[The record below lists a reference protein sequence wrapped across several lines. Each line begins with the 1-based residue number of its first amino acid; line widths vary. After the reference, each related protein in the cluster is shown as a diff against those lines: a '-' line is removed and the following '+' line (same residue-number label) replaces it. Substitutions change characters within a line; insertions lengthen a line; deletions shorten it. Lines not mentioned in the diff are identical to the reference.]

1 MIRTVGRT
9 LRHAIEVIAGLLALV
24 IIACGILIWRL
35 SEGAVSLGILSP
47 VIETALNAAIED
59 FSIEIDDAV
68 LRWSESDRS
77 LHIRVLG
84 VDFNDAQGTLIG
96 NVPEVEVDL
105 DIASLVRGQI
115 SPSRIELFG
124 PSAAV
129 VRRADGGFQLGFG
142 NELVAKPRVIE
153 HIGVE
158 ETDTNPGEVLGM
170 LIEQLRNKDG
180 AASKLKTFTIR
191 DAKLEFFDRQS
202 GTLWVA
208 PNALLSIDRAI
219 DGMAWL
225 MAGTFRVGREEV
237 EVVVNGALSEEAGS
251 MWSEIEFSDVRP
263 ASFAAKSSFFTDWAG
278 FDFPVNGKASF
289 HLGSDGKVETAELE
303 LAAGEGAI
311 TLGVLGDD
319 PLTVGYG
326 AFSAKYNGAEH
337 LFDIKRL
344 HYAAGENRATFSGTT
359 HAIFD
364 TSERLR
370 LTSARFD
377 LVGKDISLFFPNEMT
392 GPAAIDKVA
401 INGFADIEN
410 AWLSVNTASLEAGPT
425 RVTFEGDIVA
435 SDTSPMVVLNG
446 KLTDLPL
453 EMLEIYWPK
462 TVGIGAR
469 NWVMERIRGGA
480 ITNGDLSINAAAG
493 DLAQRPIPDEVLQF
507 VFTAEGGDVKYKR
520 GLPWMEDAT
529 ADLIL
534 TGHSLDL
541 TLRQGII
548 RTDLEQ
554 PITVTSGS
562 TVSIGALH
570 IKGSPVVVN
579 ANLAGR
585 AEDILALVNHEPL
598 RYMAK
603 FGLDPSFIHG
613 RGDVDMRFEI
623 PLVTIVQ
630 PGTISFTANGRI
642 ENLNLT
648 GLPNDLTI
656 NDGRLDLEVDL
667 EGLEGIGAVLVE
679 GVPVN
684 VHWTENFK
692 SADANSSTFNLSA
705 IVDDVARDE
714 WGVDMLGYFSGPIP
728 IEVVASGKGTSIR
741 DVVIKADLEDTEIE
755 IASFG
760 YQKPSGEKTT
770 ATLNA
775 SLGKDGTFSLN
786 ALDLSGDN
794 IGVQGSLTLAGDG
807 RLESANFDRVF
818 IDDVVDVAFQA
829 KRGTRGE
836 LALEIKG
843 RYLNAGPFLE
853 DVMKDFSRGGST
865 QESDEENLPGL
876 GWTLRGEVEDL
887 YLRGGVAM
895 NNVKLDIEN
904 DGTKFAMISVTGET
918 GGNSEKS
925 GEVFAALTTGSE
937 HKRHLLVTAA
947 DAGRLVQGITGAK
960 QVSGGDLSLR
970 MEFDDT
976 PVDVITAAQP
986 LTLAEYLNDYAH
998 ARQVGDSGGDVRAAL
1013 GESHSRYRN
1022 IETQSTINGYLK
1034 MGDFRL
1040 NEMPILAKLLT
1051 VGSLRGLSD
1060 TLNGD
1065 GIYFDNLEAPFWVDK
1080 DGVIGI
1086 SDATA
1091 SGSALG
1097 LTLYGT
1103 FDQGTNETDMQG
1115 TIVPSYTLNSAL
1127 GNLPIFGP
1135 ILVSREGEGVFAFT
1149 YGISGP
1155 TSGPTV
1161 YVNPLAGLAPGV
1173 LRRVFQ
1179 PRDQLEARRV
1189 PLERLDDAQLPI
1201 DSSGIDDDG
1210 LSDLPE
1216 DLPKNLVN
1224 EPVGSDG

>member
-1 MIRTVGRT
+1 MRRFLELT
-9 LRHAIEVIAGLLALV
+9 AGLLAL
-24 IIACGILIWRL
+24 ILIACGILIWRL
-35 SEGAVSLGILSP
+35 SEGAVSLGLLSP

-59 FSIEIDDAV
+59 FRIEIDDAV

-77 LHIRVLG
+77 LHTRVLG
-84 VDFNDAQGTLIG
+84 VDFIDGQGTLIG
-96 NVPEVEVDL
+96 NVPEVEIDL
-105 DIASLVRGQI
+105 DVASLARGQL

-124 PSAAV
+124 PSAAI

-142 NELVAKPRVIE
+142 DELIARGPVVE
-153 HIGVE
+153 HIGVAQS
-158 ETDTNPGEVLGM
+158 ETDPGEVLGM
-170 LIEQLRNKDG
+170 LIEQLGNKDG

-237 EVVVNGALSEEAGS
+237 EVVLNGALSEKTGT
-251 MWSEIEFSDVRP
+251 MWSEIEFSDVHP
-263 ASFAAKSSFFTDWAG
+263 SSFAAKSSFFTDWAG
-278 FDFPVNGKASF
+278 FNFPVNGKAAF
-289 HLGSDGKVETAELE
+289 HLSADGKVETAELE
-303 LAAGEGAI
+303 LAAGEGFL

-326 AFSAKYNGAEH
+326 AFSAKYIGSEH

-344 HYAAGENRATFSGTT
+344 HYAAGENKATFTGTA
-359 HAIFD
+359 HAVFD

-377 LVGKDISLFFPNEMT
+377 LVGQDISLFFPNEMAA
-392 GPAAIDKVA
+392 PAVIEKIDIK
-401 INGFADIEN
+401 GFADIEH
-410 AWLSVNTASLEAGPT
+410 AWLNIDSASIEAGPT
-425 RVTFEGDIVA
+425 RLSFDGDVVG
-435 SDTSPMVVLNG
+435 SDTSPMVVLNAT
-446 KLTDLPL
+446 LSDLPID
-453 EMLEIYWPK
+453 MLDTYWPK
-462 TVGIGAR
+462 TLGVGAR

-480 ITNGDLSINAAAG
+480 ITRGDLRINAAPG
-493 DLAQRPIPDEVLQF
+493 DLVQRPMPDDALRFVLS
-507 VFTAEGGDVKYKR
+507 AEGGDVKYKR
-520 GLPWMEDAT
+520 GLPWMEDAS
-529 ADLIL
+529 ADMVL
-534 TGHSLDL
+534 TGHTFDL
-541 TLRQGII
+541 TLREGYI

-554 PITVTSGS
+554 PISVSKGS
-562 TVSIGALH
+562 TVSIATLH
-570 IKGSPVVVN
+570 VKGSPVIVD
-579 ANLAGR
+579 ANLVGR
-585 AEDILALVNHEPL
+585 AEDILALVDHEPL
-598 RYMAK
+598 NYMSK

-613 RGDVDMRFEI
+613 HGNTDMWFSI
-623 PLVTIVQ
+623 PLVTVVQ
-630 PGTISFTANGRI
+630 PGTISFSAKGRI

-656 NDGRLDLEVDL
+656 DDGTLDLEVDL
-667 EGLEGIGAVLVE
+667 DGLVGSGGVLVE

-692 SADANSSTFNLSA
+692 STSENSSTFNLSA
-705 IVDDVARDE
+705 VVDDVARDE
-714 WGVDMLGYFSGPIP
+714 WGIDMPGYFSGPIP
-728 IEVVASGKGTSIR
+728 VEVVTSGKGANIR
-741 DVVIKADLEDTEIE
+741 DIVIKAELKDAEIE

-760 YQKPSGEKTT
+760 YQKPAGEKAA

-775 SLGKDGTFSLN
+775 SFGKDGALTLN
-786 ALDLSGDN
+786 ALDLSGEN
-794 IGVQGSLTLAGDG
+794 ISVQGTMTLAGNG

-818 IDDVVDVAFQA
+818 VDDVVDVAFLA
-829 KRGTRGE
+829 RRGTRGE
-836 LALEIKG
+836 LALDIKG
-843 RYLNAGPFLE
+843 RYLNAAPFLE
-853 DVMKDFSRGGST
+853 DVMKDFSRGGSS
-865 QESDEENLPGL
+865 EDPDDEKLPGL
-876 GWTLRGEVEDL
+876 GWTLRGDVEKL
-887 YLRGGVAM
+887 YLRGGVGID
-895 NNVKLDIEN
+895 NVKLEVEQ
-904 DGTKFAMISVTGET
+904 DGSKFTMISVTGDA
-918 GGNSEKS
+918 GGPADQK
-925 GEVFAALTTGSE
+925 GDVFAALTTSSE

-947 DAGRLVQGITGAK
+947 NAGRLVQGITGVD
-960 QVSGGDLSLR
+960 QVTGGDLSLR
-970 MEFDDT
+970 MEFDDS

-998 ARQVGDSGGDVRAAL
+998 ARQQGDTGGEVRATL
-1013 GESHSRYRN
+1013 GEGHTRYRS
-1022 IETQSTINGYLK
+1022 IKTKSKINGYLK

-1040 NEMPILAKLLT
+1040 NDMPILAKLLT

-1065 GIYFDNLEAPFWVDK
+1065 GIHFDTLEAPFWVDSN
-1080 DGVIGI
+1080 GVIGI

-1103 FDQGTNETDMQG
+1103 FDQGADETDMQG

-1155 TSGPTV
+1155 TAGPTV

-1179 PRDQLEARRV
+1179 PRNQLEARRV
-1189 PLERLDDAQLPI
+1189 PVERLQNTNMPVNPAMRDE
-1201 DSSGIDDDG
+1201 DG

-1216 DLPKNLVN
+1216 DLVDGA
-1224 EPVGSDG
+1224 VGDDG